1 MLGSWKVNVSMNSM
15 PEKIATAVGDLSS
28 MVGAE
33 YSPIAYLGS
42 QLVNGTNHAVLAEQ
56 TLVLGKDVKNIVV
69 LIFHETTEGV
79 TLSNIERIIEG
90 GSGMG
95 GTQIKVETGDVLSAD
110 IDAMKVF
117 NDTFAGFCGSKITPF
132 ALLATQVVRGM
143 DYIFACELTP
153 IIEDEAYAEKK
164 VMLVTVN
171 NMGSAPQ
178 LVNLLNST
186 VRTKSE
192 ETLKAGLRLSAPWT
206 LFYRE
211 VNALFEKDP
220 EVKVLYNYEEPELK
234 IVVKGND
241 EKAAVLGRFI
251 PTEKKFGNVTLN
263 ISVVGDDGQPV
274 PDVNLPDEI
283 AIEKAFAGNEALS
296 FVKHV
301 QTVFQDNIT
310 YVVFKKEVVQY
321 FADNTSDLYGA
332 ISTLYQNI
340 AVDVFADTLA
350 NKGNFLFCTDVN
362 DNLGYAF
369 TWLKNANVSLGKPLG
384 EWP

>member
-1 MLGSWKVNVSMNSM
+1 MLGSWKVNVSVNSM
-15 PEKIATAVGDLSS
+15 PEKIATAVGDLSN
-28 MVGAE
+28 MMGAE

-79 TLSNIERIIEG
+79 TLANIERVVEG

-95 GTQIKVETGDVLSAD
+95 GTQIKVETGDNINA
-110 IDAMKVF
+110 DAMKVF
-117 NDTFAGFCGSKITPF
+117 NDAFAGFCGNVVNPF
-132 ALLATQVVRGM
+132 ALLATQVVRGI

-153 IIEDEAYAEKK
+153 MVADIAEVDKK

-171 NMGSAPQ
+171 DTGLAPQ
-178 LVNLLNST
+178 FVNLLNST

-192 ETLKAGLRLSAPWT
+192 DTLKTGLRLSAPWT
-206 LFYRE
+206 LFYQE

-234 IVVKGND
+234 IAVKGND
-241 EKAAVLGRFI
+241 EKAAILGRFI

-263 ISVVGDDGQPV
+263 ISVVGDDGKPV
-274 PDVNLPDEI
+274 PDVNLPDEV
-283 AIEKAFAGNEALS
+283 AIEKAFAGNEAVS
-296 FVKHV
+296 FIKHV
-301 QTVFQDNIT
+301 QTIFQDNIT

-321 FADNTSDLYGA
+321 FGDNMSDLYGA

-340 AVDVFADTLA
+340 ALDVFADTLA
-350 NKGNFLFCTDVN
+350 SKGNFLFCTDVN